1 MLFRSFGVPFSSVN
15 PIVGLFNSHPLGTRL
30 GVGTDSS
37 FWVGNFGGIRDCV
50 AILTNAQ
57 LFANM
62 GKPIDGI
69 RPLVRIPINQI
80 TFVSLNNER
89 DENNERNENNEGNER
104 NENRNNR
111 R

>member
-1 MLFRSFGVPFSSVN
+1 MLFQSSFGVPLSSVN
-15 PIVGLFNSHPLGTRL
+15 PIVGLFNSHPIGTRL
-30 GVGTDSS
+30 GIGTDSS
-37 FWVGNFGGIRDCV
+37 FWVGHFGGIRDCV

-69 RPLVRIPINQI
+69 RPLVRIPIRQI

-89 DENNERNENNEGNER
+89 DEKDEKDENDENKERN
-104 NENRNNR
+104 
-111 R
+111 